1 MNHALSTEK
10 EEIMGLLLGHVA
22 EEVSDG
28 RNGRPNFFVAIY
40 LRYQYLS
47 EVGGSYCNVE
57 PWFYLDDGFLHTSV
71 NKFQVIIYL

>member
-1 MNHALSTEK
+1 MPVCSVTLHNDTYLACMNHALSTEK

-57 PWFYLDDGFLHTSV
+57 P
-71 NKFQVIIYL
+71 